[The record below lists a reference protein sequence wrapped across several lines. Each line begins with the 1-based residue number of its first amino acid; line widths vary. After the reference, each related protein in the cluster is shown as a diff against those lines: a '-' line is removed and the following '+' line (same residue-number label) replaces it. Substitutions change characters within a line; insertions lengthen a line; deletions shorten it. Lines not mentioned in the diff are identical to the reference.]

1 MRAPRL
7 TEGVSL
13 TSMQFTPFEGF
24 ILSRL
29 DGVAS
34 LEDIADSTGA
44 TLAQVEAVIARL
56 EAIGGVVWVEHGRST
71 SRDSKP
77 PPLRRSAPPAAA
89 ASSVE
94 ATRPEGAAK
103 VESETKR
110 TTENESRRGETTKP
124 EPERLSR
131 PSATPSRGIVR
142 TKPAPP
148 DTPRQLYDPVELEEP
163 AVDLDSDRRREIL
176 DTFYR
181 LDHLDHYQLLGL
193 ERDADKKDIRE
204 AYFRLSKLFHPDTLY
219 GKRLGSYKVKMEA
232 VFRRLTDAYE
242 VLGKSKKRERYDD
255 YLRAKDLSEQVRRGL
270 ADGESKAAKLEREAR
285 EAVQEAV
292 VEPSAK
298 RPGSPAASARPSSL
312 RPNSVP
318 PTAARPP
325 SPTDAARPASVA
337 SPRPASASTPA
348 SSADSPEKDEG
359 RTSASTEAAAA
370 SRATSSASARPASV
384 PPPSTWSPGASSS
397 PSSPASSTASP
408 RPPSSPKESVPA
420 RPPSPSSP
428 ARPTSGAV
436 PRAPLDD
443 GAKRQLARDLLER
456 RLKGATGRPT
466 TTSSPPPPA
475 PEPADKDALLRG
487 LASSLRQAARVTA
500 GGDRV
505 ERHVQEARGA
515 EQRGDLVAAV
525 NSLRLATSLAP
536 EREDLQHEVERVRHL
551 LAKSLAETYERQ
563 ARYEEENGEHAAA
576 GRSWIKVAEGRPERY
591 LYPMQAA
598 MAFLKANTEL
608 KLAKDLAER
617 AVQLAPEVARA
628 RAVLAEVFLRAGM
641 KANAKRELDAAA
653 KLDPEADFVK
663 NLRRELK

>member
-7 TEGVSL
+7 KEGVSL

-34 LEDIADSTGA
+34 LEDVADSTGA
-44 TLAQVEAVIARL
+44 TLAQVEAVIERL
-56 EAIGGVVWVEHGRST
+56 EALGGVVWIEHGRPT
-71 SRDSKP
+71 SRESKP
-77 PPLRRSAPPAAA
+77 PPLRPSNPPTSSSSSPSSSSVSIPRAPSIPSAPDVAKPPTVAGSAAD
-89 ASSVE
+89 
-94 ATRPEGAAK
+94 GA
-103 VESETKR
+103 
-110 TTENESRRGETTKP
+110 GKP
-124 EPERLSR
+124 TPERLSR

-148 DTPRQLYDPVELEEP
+148 DAPRQLYDPTELEEP
-163 AVDLDSDRRREIL
+163 GVDLDSDRRREIL

-181 LDHLDHYQLLGL
+181 LDHLDHYQLFSL

-242 VLGKSKKRERYDD
+242 VLGKAKKRERYDD

-270 ADGESKAAKLEREAR
+270 AEGETQAAKLERETV
-285 EAVQEAV
+285 EVIGEAV
-292 VEPSAK
+292 VDPDAK
-298 RPGSPAASARPSSL
+298 PGRVPRPKTPPRPS
-312 RPNSVP
+312 P
-318 PTAARPP
+318 RPP
-325 SPTDAARPASVA
+325 SA
-337 SPRPASASTPA
+337 A
-348 SSADSPEKDEG
+348 SS
-359 RTSASTEAAAA
+359 
-370 SRATSSASARPASV
+370 RPASV
-384 PPPSTWSPGASSS
+384 PPTTPTSSPPPSTSSSPGPASTSAPRPTTASSS
-397 PSSPASSTASP
+397 RPASVPPTVSEPFTPPVKES
-408 RPPSSPKESVPA
+408 RPPSVP
-420 RPPSPSSP
+420 RGP
-428 ARPTSGAV
+428 ARPTSAAT
-436 PRAPLDD
+436 PRAPLDEE
-443 GAKRQLARDLLER
+443 AKRQLARDLLQR
-456 RLKGATGRPT
+456 RLKGATGRPA
-466 TTSSPPPPA
+466 TTSAPPPPA
-475 PEPADKDALLRG
+475 RPSPPPEPADKDALLRG

-500 GGDRV
+500 GGDRA
-505 ERHVQEARGA
+505 ERQLQDARTA

-536 EREDLQHEVERVRHL
+536 ERDDIAHELDRVRHL
-551 LAKSLAETYERQ
+551 LAKQLAETYERQ

-576 GRSWIKVAEGRPERY
+576 GRSWMKVAEGRPERY
-591 LYPMQAA
+591 VYPMYAA
-598 MAFLKANTEL
+598 QAFLKANAEL

-617 AVQLAPEVARA
+617 AVQLAPDNARV

-663 NLRRELK
+663 HLRRELK

>member
-7 TEGVSL
+7 KEGVSL

-56 EAIGGVVWVEHGRST
+56 EALGGVAWVEHGRPT
-71 SRDSKP
+71 SRESKP
-77 PPLRRSAPPAAA
+77 PPLRPSSPPTSSSPSSVIVPRTPSIPSAPD
-89 ASSVE
+89 V
-94 ATRPEGAAK
+94 
-103 VESETKR
+103 
-110 TTENESRRGETTKP
+110 TKP
-124 EPERLSR
+124 VPSSASTSRSIDGVSKSSDAGKPTPERISR

-148 DTPRQLYDPVELEEP
+148 DAPRQLYDPTELEEVG
-163 AVDLDSDRRREIL
+163 VDLDDDRRREIL

-181 LDHLDHYQLLGL
+181 LDHLDHYQLFGL

-242 VLGKSKKRERYDD
+242 VLGKAKKRERYDD

-270 ADGESKAAKLEREAR
+270 AEGETQAAKLEREAA
-285 EAVQEAV
+285 EVIEEAV
-292 VEPSAK
+292 VDPDAK
-298 RPGSPAASARPSSL
+298 PGRVPRPKTPPRPT
-312 RPNSVP
+312 P
-318 PTAARPP
+318 RPP
-325 SPTDAARPASVA
+325 SA
-337 SPRPASASTPA
+337 A
-348 SSADSPEKDEG
+348 SS
-359 RTSASTEAAAA
+359 
-370 SRATSSASARPASV
+370 RPASV
-384 PPPSTWSPGASSS
+384 PPTSAASSPV
-397 PSSPASSTASP
+397 PSKSTSPAASEAPPTSPAATASTSTP
-408 RPPSSPKESVPA
+408 RPPTSSAPRPASAPPTVSEPFTPPTKEPRPATVPPA
-420 RPPSPSSP
+420 
-428 ARPTSGAV
+428 ARPTSTAT
-436 PRAPLDD
+436 PRAPLDEE
-443 GAKRQLARDLLER
+443 AKRQLARDLLQR
-456 RLKGATGRPT
+456 RLKGATGRPAT
-466 TTSSPPPPA
+466 PSAPPPPA
-475 PEPADKDALLRG
+475 RPSPPPEPADKDALLRG

-500 GGDRV
+500 GGDRA
-505 ERHVQEARGA
+505 ERQLQDARAA

-536 EREDLQHEVERVRHL
+536 ERDDIAHELDRVRHL
-551 LAKSLAETYERQ
+551 LAKQLAETYERQ

-576 GRSWIKVAEGRPERY
+576 ARSWMKVAEGRPERY
-591 LYPMQAA
+591 VYPMYAA
-598 MAFLKANTEL
+598 QAFLKANTEL
-608 KLAKDLAER
+608 KLAKELAER
-617 AVQLAPEVARA
+617 AVQLAPDNARV

-663 NLRRELK
+663 HLRRELK

>member
-7 TEGVSL
+7 KEGVSL

-44 TLAQVEAVIARL
+44 TLAQVEAVIERL
-56 EAIGGVVWVEHGRST
+56 EALGGVVWVEHGRPT
-71 SRDSKP
+71 SRESKP
-77 PPLRRSAPPAAA
+77 PPLRPSSPPTSSSSSPSIPRAPSIPSAPE
-89 ASSVE
+89 V
-94 ATRPEGAAK
+94 
-103 VESETKR
+103 
-110 TTENESRRGETTKP
+110 TKP
-124 EPERLSR
+124 PTSIASTPSTPRSSDGGGKPERMSR

-148 DTPRQLYDPVELEEP
+148 DAPRQLYDPTELEE
-163 AVDLDSDRRREIL
+163 AGVDLDDDRRREIL

-181 LDHLDHYQLLGL
+181 LDHLDHYQLFGL

-242 VLGKSKKRERYDD
+242 VLGKAKKRERYDD

-270 ADGESKAAKLEREAR
+270 AEGETQAAKLERET
-285 EAVQEAV
+285 EDVIVEAV
-292 VEPSAK
+292 VDPDAK
-298 RPGSPAASARPSSL
+298 PGRVPRPKTPPRPS
-312 RPNSVP
+312 P
-318 PTAARPP
+318 RPP
-325 SPTDAARPASVA
+325 SA
-337 SPRPASASTPA
+337 A
-348 SSADSPEKDEG
+348 SS
-359 RTSASTEAAAA
+359 
-370 SRATSSASARPASV
+370 RPASV
-384 PPPSTWSPGASSS
+384 PPTSSPPPSTSPP
-397 PSSPASSTASP
+397 PSRPASTSAP
-408 RPPSSPKESVPA
+408 RPPTASSRPASAPPTVSEPFTPPLPEA
-420 RPPSPSSP
+420 RPPSVPP
-428 ARPTSGAV
+428 GPTRATSTAT
-436 PRAPLDD
+436 PRAPLDEE
-443 GAKRQLARDLLER
+443 AKRQLARDLLQR
-456 RLKGATGRPT
+456 RLKGATGRPAT
-466 TTSSPPPPA
+466 PSAPPPA
-475 PEPADKDALLRG
+475 ARPSPPPEPADKDALLRG

-500 GGDRV
+500 GGDRA
-505 ERHVQEARGA
+505 ERQLQDARTA

-536 EREDLQHEVERVRHL
+536 ERDDIAHELDRVRHL
-551 LAKSLAETYERQ
+551 LAKQLAETYERQ

-576 GRSWIKVAEGRPERY
+576 GRSWMKVAEGRPERY
-591 LYPMQAA
+591 VYPMYAA
-598 MAFLKANTEL
+598 QAFLKANVEL

-617 AVQLAPEVARA
+617 AVQLAPENARV
-628 RAVLAEVFLRAGM
+628 RALLAEVFLRAGM

-663 NLRRELK
+663 HLRRELK

>member
-7 TEGVSL
+7 KEGVSL

-44 TLAQVEAVIARL
+44 TLVQVEAVIARL
-56 EAIGGVVWVEHGRST
+56 EALEALAWVEHGRPT
-71 SRDSKP
+71 SRESKP
-77 PPLRRSAPPAAA
+77 PPLRSSGERPGSSSSPSPS
-89 ASSVE
+89 SSVSVPR
-94 ATRPEGAAK
+94 APRIPTAP
-103 VESETKR
+103 
-110 TTENESRRGETTKP
+110 ETTKAP
-124 EPERLSR
+124 STTKTPSTASTSTPKPSAPMPSVSGDGASKPPRSEPERISR

-148 DTPRQLYDPVELEEP
+148 DAPRQLYDPTELEEP
-163 AVDLDSDRRREIL
+163 GVDLDSDRRREIL

-181 LDHLDHYQLLGL
+181 LDHLDHYQLFGL

-242 VLGKSKKRERYDD
+242 VLGKAKKRERYDD

-270 ADGESKAAKLEREAR
+270 AEGETRAARLEREAT
-285 EAVQEAV
+285 EAIVEAV
-292 VEPSAK
+292 VD
-298 RPGSPAASARPSSL
+298 PGATSDEIP
-312 RPNSVP
+312 RPNTP
-318 PTAARPP
+318 PG
-325 SPTDAARPASVA
+325 PAS
-337 SPRPASASTPA
+337 
-348 SSADSPEKDEG
+348 
-359 RTSASTEAAAA
+359 
-370 SRATSSASARPASV
+370 RPASV
-384 PPPSTWSPGASSS
+384 PPSS
-397 PSSPASSTASP
+397 PSSASSPGAPRPSTASAPRPASAPPTVSEPFTPPTKEP
-408 RPPSSPKESVPA
+408 RPPSVP
-420 RPPSPSSP
+420 PGP
-428 ARPTSGAV
+428 ARPTSTAT

-443 GAKRQLARDLLER
+443 EAKRQLARDLLQR
-456 RLKGATGRPT
+456 RLKGATGRPAT
-466 TTSSPPPPA
+466 PPAPSPAPPSPPPEA
-475 PEPADKDALLRG
+475 ADKDALLRG

-500 GGDRV
+500 GGDRA
-505 ERHVQEARGA
+505 ERQLQDARAA

-536 EREDLQHEVERVRHL
+536 EREDITHELDRVRHL
-551 LAKSLAETYERQ
+551 LAKQLAETYERQ

-576 GRSWIKVAEGRPERY
+576 ARSWMKVAEGRPERY
-591 LYPMQAA
+591 VYPMYAA
-598 MAFLKANTEL
+598 QAFLKANAEL

-617 AVQLAPEVARA
+617 AAQLAPDVARA

-663 NLRRELK
+663 HLRRELK

>member
-7 TEGVSL
+7 KEGVSL

-44 TLAQVEAVIARL
+44 TLVQVEAVIARL
-56 EAIGGVVWVEHGRST
+56 EALEALAWVEHGRPT
-71 SRDSKP
+71 SRESKP
-77 PPLRRSAPPAAA
+77 PPLRSSGERPGSSSSPSPS
-89 ASSVE
+89 SSVSVPR
-94 ATRPEGAAK
+94 APRIPTAP
-103 VESETKR
+103 
-110 TTENESRRGETTKP
+110 ETTKAP
-124 EPERLSR
+124 STTKTPSTASTSTPKPSAPMPSVSGDGASKPPRSEPERISR

-148 DTPRQLYDPVELEEP
+148 DAPRQLYDPTELEEP
-163 AVDLDSDRRREIL
+163 GVDLDSDRRREIL

-181 LDHLDHYQLLGL
+181 LDHLDHYQLFGL

-242 VLGKSKKRERYDD
+242 VLGKAKKRERYDD

-270 ADGESKAAKLEREAR
+270 AEGETRAARLEREAT
-285 EAVQEAV
+285 EAIVEAV
-292 VEPSAK
+292 VD
-298 RPGSPAASARPSSL
+298 PGATSDEIP
-312 RPNSVP
+312 RPNTP
-318 PTAARPP
+318 PG
-325 SPTDAARPASVA
+325 PAS
-337 SPRPASASTPA
+337 
-348 SSADSPEKDEG
+348 
-359 RTSASTEAAAA
+359 
-370 SRATSSASARPASV
+370 RPASV
-384 PPPSTWSPGASSS
+384 PPSS
-397 PSSPASSTASP
+397 PSSPSSASSPGAPRPSTASAPRPASAPPTVSEPFTPPTKEP
-408 RPPSSPKESVPA
+408 RPPSVP
-420 RPPSPSSP
+420 PGP
-428 ARPTSGAV
+428 ARPTSTAT

-443 GAKRQLARDLLER
+443 EAKRQLARDLLQR
-456 RLKGATGRPT
+456 RLKGATGRPAT
-466 TTSSPPPPA
+466 PPAPSPAPPSPPPEA
-475 PEPADKDALLRG
+475 ADKDALLRG

-500 GGDRV
+500 GGDRA
-505 ERHVQEARGA
+505 ERQLQDARVA

-536 EREDLQHEVERVRHL
+536 EREDIAHELDRVRHL
-551 LAKSLAETYERQ
+551 LAKQLAETYERQ

-576 GRSWIKVAEGRPERY
+576 ARSWMKVAEGRPERY
-591 LYPMQAA
+591 VYPMYAA
-598 MAFLKANTEL
+598 QAFLKANAEL

-617 AVQLAPEVARA
+617 AAQLAPDVARA

-663 NLRRELK
+663 HLRRELK

>member
-7 TEGVSL
+7 KEGVSL

-56 EAIGGVVWVEHGRST
+56 EALGAVMWVEHGRPT
-71 SRDSKP
+71 SRESKP
-77 PPLRRSAPPAAA
+77 PPLRPSSTTTSSASTSASPSASSSSASTATGSPSAPRAPAVPSAKA
-89 ASSVE
+89 SASSD
-94 ATRPEGAAK
+94 ASKPPR
-103 VESETKR
+103 
-110 TTENESRRGETTKP
+110 P
-124 EPERLSR
+124 EPERISR

-148 DTPRQLYDPVELEEP
+148 DAPRQLYDPTELEEQG
-163 AVDLDSDRRREIL
+163 VDLDSDRRREIL

-181 LDHLDHYQLLGL
+181 LDHLDHYQLFGL

-242 VLGKSKKRERYDD
+242 VLGKAKKRERYDD

-270 ADGESKAAKLEREAR
+270 AEGETRAATLEREAD
-285 EAVQEAV
+285 EVIVDAV
-292 VEPSAK
+292 VDPDAKPSRVPRPKTPPRPASRPPSAASD
-298 RPGSPAASARPSSL
+298 GAAST
-312 RPNSVP
+312 P
-318 PTAARPP
+318 PTSPVPSPPSPSKLPEPTPSTSAARPP
-325 SPTDAARPASVA
+325 T
-337 SPRPASASTPA
+337 ASAP
-348 SSADSPEKDEG
+348 
-359 RTSASTEAAAA
+359 
-370 SRATSSASARPASV
+370 RPASV
-384 PPPSTWSPGASSS
+384 PPTVSEPFTP
-397 PSSPASSTASP
+397 PTPEP
-408 RPPSSPKESVPA
+408 RPPSGAGMSRPA
-420 RPPSPSSP
+420 SAAGA
-428 ARPTSGAV
+428 ARPTSTAT
-436 PRAPLDD
+436 PRAPLDEE
-443 GAKRQLARDLLER
+443 AKRQLARDLLQR
-456 RLKGATGRPT
+456 RLKGATGRPST
-466 TTSSPPPPA
+466 PPAHPSPP

-500 GGDRV
+500 GGDRA
-505 ERHVQEARGA
+505 ERQLQDARAA
-515 EQRGDLVAAV
+515 EQRGDLVSAV

-536 EREDLQHEVERVRHL
+536 EREDIAHELDRVRHL
-551 LAKSLAETYERQ
+551 LAKQLAETYERQ

-576 GRSWIKVAEGRPERY
+576 ARSWMKVAEGRPERY
-591 LYPMQAA
+591 VYPMYAA
-598 MAFLKANTEL
+598 QAFLKANVEL

-617 AVQLAPEVARA
+617 AAQLAPDNARA

-663 NLRRELK
+663 HLRRELK

>member
-7 TEGVSL
+7 KEGVSL

-24 ILSRL
+24 ILSQL

-44 TLAQVEAVIARL
+44 TLAQVEAVIERL
-56 EAIGGVVWVEHGRST
+56 EALGGVVWVEHGRPT
-71 SRDSKP
+71 SRESKP
-77 PPLRRSAPPAAA
+77 PPLRPSSPPTSSSSSPSIPRAPSIPSAPE
-89 ASSVE
+89 V
-94 ATRPEGAAK
+94 
-103 VESETKR
+103 
-110 TTENESRRGETTKP
+110 TKP
-124 EPERLSR
+124 PTSIASTPSTPRSSDGGGKPERMSR

-148 DTPRQLYDPVELEEP
+148 DAPRQLYDPTELEE
-163 AVDLDSDRRREIL
+163 AGVDLDDDRRREIL

-181 LDHLDHYQLLGL
+181 LDHLDHYQLFGL

-242 VLGKSKKRERYDD
+242 VLGKAKKRERYDD

-270 ADGESKAAKLEREAR
+270 AEGETQAAKLERET
-285 EAVQEAV
+285 EDVIVEAV
-292 VEPSAK
+292 VDPDAK
-298 RPGSPAASARPSSL
+298 PGRVPRPKTPPRPS
-312 RPNSVP
+312 P
-318 PTAARPP
+318 RPP
-325 SPTDAARPASVA
+325 SA
-337 SPRPASASTPA
+337 A
-348 SSADSPEKDEG
+348 SS
-359 RTSASTEAAAA
+359 
-370 SRATSSASARPASV
+370 RPASV
-384 PPPSTWSPGASSS
+384 PPTSSPPPSTSPP
-397 PSSPASSTASP
+397 PSRPASTSAP
-408 RPPSSPKESVPA
+408 RPPTASSRPASAPPTVSEPFTPPLPEARSPSVP
-420 RPPSPSSP
+420 PG
-428 ARPTSGAV
+428 PTRATSTAT
-436 PRAPLDD
+436 PRAPLDEE
-443 GAKRQLARDLLER
+443 AKRQLARELLER
-456 RLKGATGRPT
+456 RLRGATRRTP
-466 TTSSPPPPA
+466 TSSPPPRPPSPP

-500 GGDRV
+500 GGDRA
-505 ERHVQEARGA
+505 ERQLQDARAA

-536 EREDLQHEVERVRHL
+536 ERDDIVHELDRVRHL
-551 LAKSLAETYERQ
+551 LAKQLAETYERQ

-576 GRSWIKVAEGRPERY
+576 GRSWMKVAEGRPERY
-591 LYPMQAA
+591 VYPMYAA
-598 MAFLKANTEL
+598 QAFLKANVEL

-617 AVQLAPEVARA
+617 AVQLAPENARV
-628 RAVLAEVFLRAGM
+628 RALLAEVFLRAGM

-663 NLRRELK
+663 HLRRELK

>member
-7 TEGVSL
+7 KEGVSL

-44 TLAQVEAVIARL
+44 TLAQVEAVIERL
-56 EAIGGVVWVEHGRST
+56 EALGGVVWVEHGRPT
-71 SRDSKP
+71 SRESKP
-77 PPLRRSAPPAAA
+77 PPLRPSSPPTSSSSSPSIPRAPSIPSAPE
-89 ASSVE
+89 V
-94 ATRPEGAAK
+94 
-103 VESETKR
+103 
-110 TTENESRRGETTKP
+110 TKP
-124 EPERLSR
+124 PTSIASTPSTPRSSDGGGKPERMSR

-148 DTPRQLYDPVELEEP
+148 DAPRQLYDPTELEE
-163 AVDLDSDRRREIL
+163 AGVDLDDDRRREIL

-181 LDHLDHYQLLGL
+181 LDHLDHYQLFGL

-242 VLGKSKKRERYDD
+242 VLGKAKKRERYDD

-270 ADGESKAAKLEREAR
+270 AEGETQAAKLERET
-285 EAVQEAV
+285 EDVIVEAV
-292 VEPSAK
+292 VDPDAK
-298 RPGSPAASARPSSL
+298 PGRVPRPKTPPRPS
-312 RPNSVP
+312 P
-318 PTAARPP
+318 RPP
-325 SPTDAARPASVA
+325 SA
-337 SPRPASASTPA
+337 A
-348 SSADSPEKDEG
+348 SS
-359 RTSASTEAAAA
+359 
-370 SRATSSASARPASV
+370 RPTSV
-384 PPPSTWSPGASSS
+384 PPPSSPPPSTS
-397 PSSPASSTASP
+397 PPPSRPASTSAP
-408 RPPSSPKESVPA
+408 RPPTASSRPASAPPTVSEPFTPPLPEA
-420 RPPSPSSP
+420 RPPSVPP
-428 ARPTSGAV
+428 GPTRATSTAT
-436 PRAPLDD
+436 PRAPLDEE
-443 GAKRQLARDLLER
+443 AKRQLARDLLQR
-456 RLKGATGRPT
+456 RLKGATGRPA
-466 TTSSPPPPA
+466 TTSAPPPA
-475 PEPADKDALLRG
+475 ARPSPPPEPADKDALLRG

-500 GGDRV
+500 GGDRA
-505 ERHVQEARGA
+505 ERQLQDARAA

-536 EREDLQHEVERVRHL
+536 ERDDIAHELDRVRHL
-551 LAKSLAETYERQ
+551 LAKQLAETYERQ

-576 GRSWIKVAEGRPERY
+576 GRSWMKVAEGRPERY
-591 LYPMQAA
+591 VYPMYAA
-598 MAFLKANTEL
+598 QAFLKANVEL

-617 AVQLAPEVARA
+617 AVQLAPENARV
-628 RAVLAEVFLRAGM
+628 RALLAEVFLRAGM

-663 NLRRELK
+663 HLRRELK